1 MFERSVL
8 SMSRQQTSF
17 LPVSVVLACFAAA
30 SSLVA
35 GCAEHRTFEDEVLS
49 THRDVR
55 DAFSAHTFVA
65 DEPVELKTQ
74 GPVAIDIDNFAGDI
88 VVRADRKVERTFVEV
103 RRVSTHGFGR
113 WNESREALDDAQWT
127 ATLEPRV
134 GGGETLII
142 RTDTPNPE
150 EHFHHMEILVVAPA
164 LDTVKIRTTNG
175 DVTIIENQGSVDV
188 ETTRGDV
195 RMMTPW
201 PMTGPMTIITSE
213 GAIDYRVRGESKG
226 VFDCETHG
234 GRVNQRCEYGSWL
247 ALDSKNDHD
256 RFYAVLNGGT
266 NPVVLRTS
274 DENIRVAVVPN
285 PTAVG
290 PMIHE

>member
-1 MFERSVL
+1 L
-8 SMSRQQTSF
+8 
-17 LPVSVVLACFAAA
+17 AAA
-30 SSLVA
+30 SLVA

-113 WNESREALDDAQWT
+113 WSESREALDDAQWT

-175 DVTIIENQGSVDV
+175 DVTIIENQGAVDV

-201 PMTGPMTIITSE
+201 PMTGPMTIITS
-213 GAIDYRVRGESKG
+213 GAIVRERELGTLEQLILTQICKTSLMMGKL
-226 VFDCETHG
+226 VPF
-234 GRVNQRCEYGSWL
+234 
-247 ALDSKNDHD
+247 
-256 RFYAVLNGGT
+256 VLVGYLQMT
-266 NPVVLRTS
+266 VVLVLAWAIF
-274 DENIRVAVVPN
+274 DVPL
-285 PTAVG
+285 VG
-290 PMIHE
+290 SIPLLSSSSKP

>member
-1 MFERSVL
+1 MFDRSVL
-8 SMSRQQTSF
+8 SMSRPQTSF
-17 LPVSVVLACFAAA
+17 WPASALLASFLAAA
-30 SSLVA
+30 SLVA

-113 WNESREALDDAQWT
+113 WSESREALDDAQWT

-175 DVTIIENQGSVDV
+175 DVTIIENQGAVDV